1 MKKGRVDL
9 RTTAS
14 PGPGTGPDENKE
26 NNTERDGGDDG
37 ETDNGA
43 HKPEQQDA
51 EPDQTPTTSASTS
64 TTPTRRKARYEYI
77 PPVPPLPKD
86 LAATAAKV
94 DRRLAREMGKRR
106 VQREQ
111 DAKAKAECFQWP
123 EDIF

>member
-26 NNTERDGGDDG
+26 NNAERDLGDDD
-37 ETDNGA
+37 ENRNGA

-51 EPDQTPTTSASTS
+51 ESDQTHTTPASAS

-106 VQREQ
+106 VQRDQ
-111 DAKAKAECFQWP
+111 DARATSEGFQWP